1 MTTPVPSHT
10 APSLSKIVLITGAS
24 SGIGRATALELL
36 RAGHTVYGGGRR
48 VESLDA
54 VSDAG
59 GHPLAMD
66 VTRAADL
73 ERAVRVVLDRQGRI
87 DVLVNNAG
95 FGLYGAAEDVPL
107 DRARYQLEVNLF
119 GPARLT
125 QLVLPHLRRQRSG
138 TIVNVSSMG
147 GEITFPLGAWY
158 HASKHALEAYSD
170 ALRQEVKRFGIDVVL
185 IQPGLI
191 RTEFGDVTANGVREL
206 SGHGPYRDL
215 AEGLAESTEALYREH
230 SKASDPSVV
239 AATIRRAIETAS
251 PRPRYPV
258 GYLARPLLA
267 LNRILPARLF
277 DRVAT
282 SQIT

>member
-1 MTTPVPSHT
+1 M
-10 APSLSKIVLITGAS
+10 SKIVLITGAS

-36 RAGHTVYGGGRR
+36 RAGHTVYGGARR
-48 VESLDA
+48 VQSMDA
-54 VSDAG
+54 ISAAG
-59 GHPLAMD
+59 GHILPMD
-66 VTRAADL
+66 ITNDADL
-73 ERAVRVVLDRQGRI
+73 ERAVQTILDQQGRI

-107 DRARYQLEVNLF
+107 PQARYQLEVNLF
-119 GPARLT
+119 APARLI
-125 QLVLPHLRRQRSG
+125 QLVLPHMRKQRSG

-191 RTEFGDVTANGVREL
+191 RTEFGDVTSQALQEYSGQGAYREL
-206 SGHGPYRDL
+206 
-215 AEGLAESTEALYREH
+215 AQAMATSTQTIYGEH
-230 SKASDPSVV
+230 SKASPPSVV
-239 AATIRRAIETAS
+239 ATAIRKAVQTAR
-251 PRPRYPV
+251 PKPRYPV
-258 GYLARPLLA
+258 GYMAKPLLA
-267 LNRILPARLF
+267 LNRLLPARVF
-277 DRVAT
+277 DRIAT

>member
-1 MTTPVPSHT
+1 M
-10 APSLSKIVLITGAS
+10 SKIVLITGAS

-36 RAGHTVYGGGRR
+36 RAGHTVYGGARR
-48 VESLDA
+48 VQSMDA
-54 VSDAG
+54 ISTSG

-66 VTRAADL
+66 VTEEADL
-73 ERAVRVVLDRQGRI
+73 ERAVRTVLDQRGRI

-107 DRARYQLEVNLF
+107 QQARYQLEVNLF

-125 QLVLPHLRRQRSG
+125 QLALPHMREQRSG

-170 ALRQEVKRFGIDVVL
+170 ALRQEVRPFGIHVVL
-185 IQPGLI
+185 VQPGLI

-206 SGHGPYRDL
+206 SGHGPYHEL
-215 AEGLAESTEALYREH
+215 AEGLARSTEALYREP

-258 GYLARPLLA
+258 GYMARPLLA
-267 LNRILPARLF
+267 LNRILPVRLF
-277 DRVAT
+277 DRVVS

>member
-1 MTTPVPSHT
+1 MSR
-10 APSLSKIVLITGAS
+10 IVLITGAS

-36 RAGHTVYGGGRR
+36 RGGHTVYGGARR
-48 VESLDA
+48 IQSLDA
-54 VSDAG
+54 VTAAG

-66 VTRAADL
+66 VTSDQDRQ
-73 ERAVRVVLDRQGRI
+73 RAVRTVLGQQGRV

-107 DRARYQLEVNLF
+107 DQARYQLEVNLF
-119 GPARLT
+119 GPARLI
-125 QLVLPHLRRQRSG
+125 QLVLPYLRRQRSG

-147 GEITFPLGAWY
+147 GEIAFPLGAWY

-170 ALRQEVKRFGIDVVL
+170 ALRQEIRRFGVDVVL

-191 RTEFGDVTANGVREL
+191 KTEFGDVTANGVREL
-206 SGHGPYRDL
+206 SGHGPYHEL
-215 AEGLAESTEALYREH
+215 AEGLATSTETLYREH
-230 SKASDPSVV
+230 GKASDPSVV
-239 AATIRRAIETAS
+239 ATTIRKAIETPS

-258 GYLARPLLA
+258 GYMARPLLA
-267 LNRILPARLF
+267 LNRFLPARLF
-277 DRVAT
+277 DRVAS